1 MFKKLYL
8 ATRLKIYV
16 LAFLLLNISGVI
28 SVMIIDEYAH
38 WLWAYP
44 VATLL
49 ITATIFMRMRMPF
62 FVMRRTEEVLGE
74 MLDGKYTSRITSV
87 PWMGEAG
94 HIAWNLNEAMDQLET
109 FTREVRTCFEL
120 ASRGDFYRRA
130 LPDGLHGELSKTLD
144 RINESLQSMAD
155 NVAYIKR
162 NEVASKLQSLNT
174 AQIMNNLVLSQ
185 QDMTMITES
194 MDKISN
200 IATDTMGKAQESRA
214 AVTEVVGA
222 QTQTLQLIEQ
232 GNETMG
238 QLNAMSNEITGILSM
253 ISAIADKTNLLAL
266 NASIEAARAGE
277 HGRGFAVVAD
287 EVKQLAENT
296 KDATDEI
303 RDVVNTFQN
312 ETTTMMENSNQML
325 DMARSVQEVM
335 EDMHSSFNEF
345 AEQSQ
350 VTHQSVDYAHDIC
363 FASLVKVDHMIFKQ
377 KAYKA
382 FNSGTDDPDTEAVR
396 VDHHDCRLGKWY
408 YEGYG
413 SKHFAGLKSY
423 KAIEIP
429 HAQVH
434 EAGQTA
440 LAYLEQDWQQD
451 PELQEKL
458 LNTYSHMEHSSDQIM
473 EGINAVISEKHG

>member
-1 MFKKLYL
+1 
-8 ATRLKIYV
+8 
-16 LAFLLLNISGVI
+16 
-28 SVMIIDEYAH
+28 
-38 WLWAYP
+38 
-44 VATLL
+44 
-49 ITATIFMRMRMPF
+49 
-62 FVMRRTEEVLGE
+62 
-74 MLDGKYTSRITSV
+74 
-87 PWMGEAG
+87 
-94 HIAWNLNEAMDQLET
+94 
-109 FTREVRTCFEL
+109 
-120 ASRGDFYRRA
+120 
-130 LPDGLHGELSKTLD
+130 
-144 RINESLQSMAD
+144 
-155 NVAYIKR
+155 
-162 NEVASKLQSLNT
+162 
-174 AQIMNNLVLSQ
+174 
-185 QDMTMITES
+185 
-194 MDKISN
+194 
-200 IATDTMGKAQESRA
+200 
-214 AVTEVVGA
+214 VVGA
-222 QTQTLQLIEQ
+222 QNQTLQLIEQ

-335 EDMHSSFNEF
+335 EDMNSSFNEF
-345 AEQSQ
+345 AEQSK

-382 FNSGTDDPDTEAVR
+382 FNVGTDDPDADSVR
-396 VDHHDCRLGKWY
+396 VDHHNCRLGKWY

-413 SKHFAGLKSY
+413 SKHFSGLRSFKD
-423 KAIEIP
+423 IETP

-440 LAYLEQDWQQD
+440 LAYLEQNWQQD

-458 LNTYSHMEHSSDQIM
+458 LSAYSHMENSSDQIM
-473 EGINAVISEKHG
+473 DGINAVISEKHG